1 MFFILSSFLK
11 ALHLQIIQRRTC
23 LEMAY
28 RAIKIRLIMNKIKIL
43 IILATLSS
51 FNITHGLEDKIV
63 AIVNDNV
70 VLKSELT
77 SKLATINLQGVSRLE
92 VVKLKREVLD
102 QLIEESLLVQAANRL
117 GINISDIDIQN
128 RIRLIAQNQN
138 LTVLQLKEAVEAQSI
153 DYIEYLDNL
162 RKRIQIEE
170 LYRTQF
176 TSRAYVSEEEVQS
189 YLKNNNN
196 LKGTDNY
203 MSVIEYLI
211 EDENNELDSAKV
223 NILVQN
229 IKVNGLE
236 DTRSRYPNLK
246 INVTDINDILFES
259 LPDIYQNNLK
269 ILDQNSYTKL
279 FKTGKGYTFLKV
291 INSSMLSEEYKVSH
305 ILMRTNPMEN
315 LKSLKE
321 KFYKIKRD
329 AIEENNFSD
338 QAQKY
343 SLDKASAINGGSLG
357 WISKQLVVPEF
368 RKIMIDIDVG
378 EISEPFKTQFGWHI
392 LYLEDKR
399 IKNIANDI
407 VKRQVISILKERK
420 VEVAK
425 KEWLS
430 KLKDQAYIKII
441 E

>member
-1 MFFILSSFLK
+1 
-11 ALHLQIIQRRTC
+11 
-23 LEMAY
+23 
-28 RAIKIRLIMNKIKIL
+28 MNKIKIL
-43 IILATLSS
+43 IILAALSS

-223 NILVQN
+223 NLLVRS

-236 DTRSRYPNLK
+236 DTQSRYPNLK

-368 RKIMIDIDVG
+368 RKIMINIDVG